1 MPDPESG
8 VRPPTFDE
16 CFLSWM
22 ESKKPQLA
30 EQTAANYVY
39 VYQRFIRPELGEL
52 SITAIGST
60 SLKLGSEAST
70 IRRPCSLNA

>member
-1 MPDPESG
+1 
-8 VRPPTFDE
+8 
-16 CFLSWM
+16 M

-60 SLKLGSEAST
+60 SLKLGSA
-70 IRRPCSLNA
+70 P